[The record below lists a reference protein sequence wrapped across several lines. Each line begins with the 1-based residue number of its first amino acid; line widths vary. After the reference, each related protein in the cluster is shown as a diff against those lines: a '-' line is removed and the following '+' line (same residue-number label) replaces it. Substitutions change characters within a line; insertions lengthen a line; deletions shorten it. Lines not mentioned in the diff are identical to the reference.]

1 MLQNSV
7 IGDPEREGRR
17 ASASRWPSAA
27 SELPLFL
34 TPQELAELLKKS
46 VRTLQRDR
54 VLGRSLPF
62 TKHGRT
68 VLYPRDPVLAMLS
81 NQGNE

>member
-1 MLQNSV
+1 VLQNSV
-7 IGDPEREGRR
+7 IDDPQHEGRR
-17 ASASRWPSAA
+17 TSASRWPSAA
-27 SELPLFL
+27 CELPLFL

-54 VLGRSLPF
+54 ASGRSLPF

-81 NQGNE
+81 SQGRE